1 MKRSLKLMGILL
13 MLLMVGN
20 GCRFAHRGVRGMI
33 DHSRTNKYNKQ
44 VDSRRMRQMG
54 PGGGHFMFQG
64 PMSGMRNGMGMGSGR
79 MGRMSQMMGRPPM
92 NGMRG
97 FMGHRPMNGMRGIF
111 GADKIYGMRRG
122 MGPWAFMGQGP
133 MRPDWMIDR
142 IPDLTDKQ
150 KKDIADLR
158 QKQQDEMKK
167 FIEDMSV
174 KMKAMRESDRNNV
187 LNLLTDEQKKSIES
201 NSGNMNLSPVK
212 AK

>member
-1 MKRSLKLMGILL
+1 
-13 MLLMVGN
+13 MLLMAGN
-20 GCRFAHRGVRGMI
+20 GCRFAHRGFRDMI

-44 VDSRRMRQMG
+44 VDSRQMRQMG

-64 PMSGMRNGMGMGSGR
+64 PMSGMRGGMGMGPGR

-92 NGMRG
+92 HGMRG
-97 FMGHRPMNGMRGIF
+97 FMGHRPIN
-111 GADKIYGMRRG
+111 GMRRG
-122 MGPWAFMGQGP
+122 MGPRAFMGQGP

-142 IPDLTDKQ
+142 IPNLTDKQ

-201 NSGNMNLSPVK
+201 NSGNMNPLPVK